1 MVVTPPKGMRNWRM
15 FRVEYGGH
23 AEDCLVEGTVWLP
36 ADADA
41 QEFED
46 DLNFHCNPLKP
57 FQ

>member
-1 MVVTPPKGMRNWRM
+1 M